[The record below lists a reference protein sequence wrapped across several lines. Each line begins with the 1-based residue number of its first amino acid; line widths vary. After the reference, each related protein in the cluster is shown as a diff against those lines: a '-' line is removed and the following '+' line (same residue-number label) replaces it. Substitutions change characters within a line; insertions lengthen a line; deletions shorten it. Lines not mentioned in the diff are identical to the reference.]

1 MNRVFRNVSSMVLM
15 LICSTMAFAQQ
26 AELVNLS
33 VEPITIETGETKTIS
48 INMTNPSVDVAS
60 FILGV
65 ELPAGLTFVQDKL
78 WNDDDEEW
86 NYFYA
91 SLTDRKLSKFV
102 LSENYDT
109 DKNTLKMVI
118 NGMGQVFKGTEGA
131 IVSFTIAAT
140 ETATSGQMK
149 IYDQSWSNAD
159 ASLGGERPDINV
171 DITVTLSTKMVP
183 TIVNNDDANVYTLD
197 GRKISDVSKSRGIY
211 IVNGKKM
218 REKAE
223 RRITNGWAQICA
235 QRKREG

>member
-1 MNRVFRNVSSMVLM
+1 MNRVLRNVSSMVLM

-60 FILGV
+60 SILGV

-218 REKAE
+218 IIK
-223 RRITNGWAQICA
+223 
-235 QRKREG
+235 

>member
-1 MNRVFRNVSSMVLM
+1 MVLM

-183 TIVNNDDANVYTLD
+183 TIVNNDDANVYTLMVE
-197 GRKISDVSKSRGIY
+197 RSQTLVSHVVSIS
-211 IVNGKKM
+211 
-218 REKAE
+218 
-223 RRITNGWAQICA
+223 
-235 QRKREG
+235 

>member
-1 MNRVFRNVSSMVLM
+1 MVLM

-102 LSENYDT
+102 LSENYDA

-197 GRKISDVSKSRGIY
+197 GRKISDVRKSRGIY

-218 REKAE
+218 IIK
-223 RRITNGWAQICA
+223 
-235 QRKREG
+235 

>member
-1 MNRVFRNVSSMVLM
+1 MVLM

-102 LSENYDT
+102 LSENYDA
-109 DKNTLKMVI
+109 DKNALKMVI

-159 ASLGGERPDINV
+159 ASLGGERPDINA

-183 TIVNNDDANVYTLD
+183 TIVNNDDANVYTLMVE
-197 GRKISDVSKSRGIY
+197 RSQTLVSHVVSIS
-211 IVNGKKM
+211 
-218 REKAE
+218 
-223 RRITNGWAQICA
+223 
-235 QRKREG
+235 

>member
-1 MNRVFRNVSSMVLM
+1 
-15 LICSTMAFAQQ
+15 
-26 AELVNLS
+26 
-33 VEPITIETGETKTIS
+33 
-48 INMTNPSVDVAS
+48 
-60 FILGV
+60 
-65 ELPAGLTFVQDKL
+65 AGLTFVQDKL

-218 REKAE
+218 IIK
-223 RRITNGWAQICA
+223 
-235 QRKREG
+235 

>member
-1 MNRVFRNVSSMVLM
+1 MVLM

-197 GRKISDVSKSRGIY
+197 GRKISDVRKSRGIY

-218 REKAE
+218 GAPDKPCGVLCR
-223 RRITNGWAQICA
+223 C
-235 QRKREG
+235 

>member
-1 MNRVFRNVSSMVLM
+1 MVLM

-65 ELPAGLTFVQDKL
+65 ELSAGLTFVQDKL

-91 SLTDRKLSKFV
+91 SLTNRKLSKFV
-102 LSENYDT
+102 LSENYDA

-218 REKAE
+218 IIK
-223 RRITNGWAQICA
+223 
-235 QRKREG
+235 

>member
-1 MNRVFRNVSSMVLM
+1 MVLM

-102 LSENYDT
+102 LSENYDA

-171 DITVTLSTKMVP
+171 DITVTSSTKMVP

-218 REKAE
+218 IIK
-223 RRITNGWAQICA
+223 
-235 QRKREG
+235 

>member
-1 MNRVFRNVSSMVLM
+1 MNRVLRNVSSMVLM

-86 NYFYA
+86 NYCYA

-183 TIVNNDDANVYTLD
+183 TIVNNDDVNVYTLD

-218 REKAE
+218 IIK
-223 RRITNGWAQICA
+223 
-235 QRKREG
+235 

>member
-1 MNRVFRNVSSMVLM
+1 M

-183 TIVNNDDANVYTLD
+183 TIVNNDDANVYTMD

-218 REKAE
+218 IIK
-223 RRITNGWAQICA
+223 
-235 QRKREG
+235 

>member
-1 MNRVFRNVSSMVLM
+1 MVLM
-15 LICSTMAFAQQ
+15 LMCSTMAFAQQ

-102 LSENYDT
+102 LSENYDA

-218 REKAE
+218 IIK
-223 RRITNGWAQICA
+223 
-235 QRKREG
+235 

>member
-1 MNRVFRNVSSMVLM
+1 M

-102 LSENYDT
+102 LSENYDA

-140 ETATSGQMK
+140 ETATSGQIK

-218 REKAE
+218 IIK
-223 RRITNGWAQICA
+223 
-235 QRKREG
+235 

>member
-1 MNRVFRNVSSMVLM
+1 MVLM

-218 REKAE
+218 
-223 RRITNGWAQICA
+223 IIN
-235 QRKREG
+235 

>member
-218 REKAE
+218 IIK
-223 RRITNGWAQICA
+223 
-235 QRKREG
+235 

>member
-1 MNRVFRNVSSMVLM
+1 MNRVLRNVSSMVLM

-102 LSENYDT
+102 LSENYDA

-149 IYDQSWSNAD
+149 IYDQSWSNGD

-218 REKAE
+218 IIK
-223 RRITNGWAQICA
+223 
-235 QRKREG
+235 

>member
-102 LSENYDT
+102 LSENYDA

-197 GRKISDVSKSRGIY
+197 GRKISDVRKSRGIY

-218 REKAE
+218 IIK
-223 RRITNGWAQICA
+223 
-235 QRKREG
+235 

>member
-1 MNRVFRNVSSMVLM
+1 MVLM

-91 SLTDRKLSKFV
+91 SLTDRKRSKFV
-102 LSENYDT
+102 LSERYDAE
-109 DKNTLKMVI
+109 KNTLKMVI

-218 REKAE
+218 IIK
-223 RRITNGWAQICA
+223 
-235 QRKREG
+235 

>member
-1 MNRVFRNVSSMVLM
+1 MVLM

-78 WNDDDEEW
+78 WNDDDDEW

-102 LSENYDT
+102 LSENYDA

-218 REKAE
+218 IIK
-223 RRITNGWAQICA
+223 
-235 QRKREG
+235 

>member
-1 MNRVFRNVSSMVLM
+1 MVLM

-91 SLTDRKLSKFV
+91 SLTNRKLSKFV

-197 GRKISDVSKSRGIY
+197 GRKISDVRKSRGIY

-218 REKAE
+218 IIK
-223 RRITNGWAQICA
+223 
-235 QRKREG
+235 

>member
-1 MNRVFRNVSSMVLM
+1 MVLM

-78 WNDDDEEW
+78 WNYDEEEW

-102 LSENYDT
+102 LSENYDA

-218 REKAE
+218 IIK
-223 RRITNGWAQICA
+223 
-235 QRKREG
+235 

>member
-1 MNRVFRNVSSMVLM
+1 MNRVLRNVSSMVLM

-33 VEPITIETGETKTIS
+33 VEPITIETGETKTYS

-102 LSENYDT
+102 LSENYDA

-218 REKAE
+218 IIK
-223 RRITNGWAQICA
+223 
-235 QRKREG
+235 

>member
-1 MNRVFRNVSSMVLM
+1 MVLM

-33 VEPITIETGETKTIS
+33 VEPITIERGETKTIS

-102 LSENYDT
+102 LSENYDAE
-109 DKNTLKMVI
+109 KNTLKMVI

-218 REKAE
+218 IIK
-223 RRITNGWAQICA
+223 
-235 QRKREG
+235 

>member
-1 MNRVFRNVSSMVLM
+1 MVLM

-102 LSENYDT
+102 LSENYDA

-171 DITVTLSTKMVP
+171 DITVTLSIKMVP

-218 REKAE
+218 IIK
-223 RRITNGWAQICA
+223 
-235 QRKREG
+235 

>member
-1 MNRVFRNVSSMVLM
+1 MVLM

-65 ELPAGLTFVQDKL
+65 ELPAGLTFVQNKL

-91 SLTDRKLSKFV
+91 SLTDRKRSKFV
-102 LSENYDT
+102 LSERYDAE
-109 DKNTLKMVI
+109 KNTLKMVI

-218 REKAE
+218 IIK
-223 RRITNGWAQICA
+223 
-235 QRKREG
+235 

>member
-1 MNRVFRNVSSMVLM
+1 MVLM

-140 ETATSGQMK
+140 ETATSGQIK

-218 REKAE
+218 IIK
-223 RRITNGWAQICA
+223 
-235 QRKREG
+235 

>member
-1 MNRVFRNVSSMVLM
+1 M

-78 WNDDDEEW
+78 WNDDEEEW

-102 LSENYDT
+102 LSENYDA

-218 REKAE
+218 IIK
-223 RRITNGWAQICA
+223 
-235 QRKREG
+235 

>member
-1 MNRVFRNVSSMVLM
+1 MVLM

-102 LSENYDT
+102 LSENYDN

-171 DITVTLSTKMVP
+171 DITVTLSAKMVP

-218 REKAE
+218 IIK
-223 RRITNGWAQICA
+223 
-235 QRKREG
+235 

>member
-1 MNRVFRNVSSMVLM
+1 MVLM

-65 ELPAGLTFVQDKL
+65 ELPAGLTFVLDKL

-218 REKAE
+218 IIK
-223 RRITNGWAQICA
+223 
-235 QRKREG
+235 

>member
-1 MNRVFRNVSSMVLM
+1 MVLM

-197 GRKISDVSKSRGIY
+197 GRKISDVTKSRGIY

-218 REKAE
+218 IIK
-223 RRITNGWAQICA
+223 
-235 QRKREG
+235 

>member
-1 MNRVFRNVSSMVLM
+1 MVLM

-78 WNDDDEEW
+78 WNDDVEEW

-102 LSENYDT
+102 LSENYDA

-218 REKAE
+218 IIK
-223 RRITNGWAQICA
+223 
-235 QRKREG
+235 

>member
-1 MNRVFRNVSSMVLM
+1 MVLM

-65 ELPAGLTFVQDKL
+65 ELPAGLTFVQNKL

-91 SLTDRKLSKFV
+91 SLTDRKRSKFV
-102 LSENYDT
+102 LSERYDAE
-109 DKNTLKMVI
+109 KNTLKMVI

-131 IVSFTIAAT
+131 IVSFIIAAT

-171 DITVTLSTKMVP
+171 DITVTSSTKMVP

-218 REKAE
+218 IIK
-223 RRITNGWAQICA
+223 
-235 QRKREG
+235 

>member
-1 MNRVFRNVSSMVLM
+1 MNRVLRNVSSMVLM

-118 NGMGQVFKGTEGA
+118 NGLGQVFKGTEGA

-218 REKAE
+218 IIK
-223 RRITNGWAQICA
+223 
-235 QRKREG
+235 

>member
-1 MNRVFRNVSSMVLM
+1 MNRVLRNVSSMVLM

-171 DITVTLSTKMVP
+171 DITVTSSTKMVP

-218 REKAE
+218 IIK
-223 RRITNGWAQICA
+223 
-235 QRKREG
+235 

>member
-1 MNRVFRNVSSMVLM
+1 MVLM

-197 GRKISDVSKSRGIY
+197 GRKISDVRKSRGIY

-218 REKAE
+218 IIK
-223 RRITNGWAQICA
+223 
-235 QRKREG
+235 

>member
-1 MNRVFRNVSSMVLM
+1 MVLM

-48 INMTNPSVDVAS
+48 INTTNPSVDVAS

-218 REKAE
+218 IIK
-223 RRITNGWAQICA
+223 
-235 QRKREG
+235 

>member
-1 MNRVFRNVSSMVLM
+1 MVLM

-118 NGMGQVFKGTEGA
+118 NGMGQVFRGTEGA

-218 REKAE
+218 IIK
-223 RRITNGWAQICA
+223 
-235 QRKREG
+235 

>member
-1 MNRVFRNVSSMVLM
+1 MVLM

-171 DITVTLSTKMVP
+171 DITVTSSTKMVP

-218 REKAE
+218 
-223 RRITNGWAQICA
+223 IIN
-235 QRKREG
+235 

>member
-1 MNRVFRNVSSMVLM
+1 MVLM

-91 SLTDRKLSKFV
+91 SLTDRKRSKFV
-102 LSENYDT
+102 LSERYDA

-218 REKAE
+218 IIK
-223 RRITNGWAQICA
+223 
-235 QRKREG
+235 

>member
-1 MNRVFRNVSSMVLM
+1 MNRVLRNVSAMVLM

-91 SLTDRKLSKFV
+91 SLTDRKRSKFV
-102 LSENYDT
+102 LSEKYDA

-218 REKAE
+218 IIK
-223 RRITNGWAQICA
+223 
-235 QRKREG
+235 

>member
-1 MNRVFRNVSSMVLM
+1 MVLM

-102 LSENYDT
+102 LSENYDA

-218 REKAE
+218 IIK
-223 RRITNGWAQICA
+223 
-235 QRKREG
+235 